1 MKHANTQG
9 FPSIKIFGA
18 DKRKPTDYMG
28 QRSASDIVKGGMAA
42 ARELVK
48 SREAGGGGSKKTS
61 SAGAKESSTG

>member
-48 SREAGGGGSKKTS
+48 SREAGGGG
-61 SAGAKESSTG
+61 